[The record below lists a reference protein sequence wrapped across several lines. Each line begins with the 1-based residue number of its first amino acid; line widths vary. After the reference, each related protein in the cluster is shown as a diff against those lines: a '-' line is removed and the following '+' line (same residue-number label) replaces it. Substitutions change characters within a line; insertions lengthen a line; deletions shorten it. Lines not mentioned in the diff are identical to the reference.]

1 MLEHPDI
8 TCANLTGYPR
18 VHTQPVIIRER
29 CPSCHEEF
37 TGPSEVI
44 TYVDRYF
51 CDMVCLV
58 TWMLREG
65 HAERA
70 EVGV

>member
-8 TCANLTGYPR
+8 TRANLTGYPR
-18 VHTQPVIIRER
+18 MHTQPSRIER

-37 TGPSEVI
+37 MGPSEAI
-44 TYVDRYF
+44 TYADRYF

-58 TWMLREG
+58 TWMLHEG
-65 HAERA
+65 HAERT
-70 EVGV
+70 EVGG